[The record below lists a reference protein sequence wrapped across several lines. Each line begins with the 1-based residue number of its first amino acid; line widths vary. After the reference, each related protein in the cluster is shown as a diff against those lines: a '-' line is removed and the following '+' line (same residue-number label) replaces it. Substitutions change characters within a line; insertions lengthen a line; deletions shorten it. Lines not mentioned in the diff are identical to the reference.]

1 MAKAPTGPKT
11 VPRTSLNALSKD
23 RKTVRKKRWTMR
35 YRKRRKQ
42 DLLCRHRRVCS
53 IDAADPRERTAWE
66 WKCDGTATK
75 THDTHA
81 SQELGGLI
89 GGSVTCHA
97 SVHVASDDGCFA

>member
-1 MAKAPTGPKT
+1 MAKALTGPKT

-53 IDAADPRERTAWE
+53 IDAADPRERYRLGMEMRWH
-66 WKCDGTATK
+66 CDEDARHSRLAGARWPYRRQR
-75 THDTHA
+75 DVPRISA
-81 SQELGGLI
+81 RGQ
-89 GGSVTCHA
+89 
-97 SVHVASDDGCFA
+97 